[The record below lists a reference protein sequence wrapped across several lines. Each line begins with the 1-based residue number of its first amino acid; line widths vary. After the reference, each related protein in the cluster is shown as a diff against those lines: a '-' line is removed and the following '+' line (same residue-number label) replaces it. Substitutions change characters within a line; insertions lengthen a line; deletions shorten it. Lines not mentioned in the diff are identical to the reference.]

1 MQSTTLFKTIL
12 YDMGETHEKKNAR
25 YGNAYY
31 KTREKYPEII
41 AGILNFKLGRLETL
55 LSNPSLENE
64 ESIED
69 TLLDMANY
77 CVMELTARRME
88 AWQNRNASTTGQAN

>member
-1 MQSTTLFKTIL
+1 
-12 YDMGETHEKKNAR
+12 MGVVHEKKNSR

-31 KTREKYPEII
+31 KTREKYPDVI
-41 AGILNFKLGRLETL
+41 GIMLNFKLGRLETL
-55 LSNPSLENE
+55 LANPSLENE

-88 AWQNRNASTTGQAN
+88 KCQNNDDSTTGQVN